1 MMVRSIGICLLESI
15 LWLALSGGEEEGRFL
30 HARMHG
36 PIRAR
41 TEIPS
46 QSSACYLGSLRIEFQ
61 DDLRGPYKISV
72 IDELEEASAAL
83 AQRFAQFK
91 D

>member
-1 MMVRSIGICLLESI
+1 MVGFEWRREGGI
-15 LWLALSGGEEEGRFL
+15 F

-83 AQRFAQFK
+83 AQRFARLKIDSQRCILKGEVFS
-91 D
+91 